1 MTMTEPAP
9 VAGGAGNLDCAEV
22 RVGLTGH
29 LYVAPV
35 GTAAP
40 LDLDVTPPA
49 PWVDLGYLT
58 EDGVS
63 MSVDSDREDFTPW
76 QSTSPCRSVVT
87 SQTNTW
93 TFTLMQ
99 RNADTLRLAFGGGTI
114 VAGTAAGSWIYTPP
128 PVGLSEVSFVL
139 DVEDGPIRDRWI
151 AYRANP
157 ALGGEVNF
165 TKSDPTTFEVEVTLL
180 DANPARWQLVGNDP
194 NVTLDAEGAGM
205 LTAAGEPLAEMG
217 QAQTPE
223 QTEETDTAAEG
234 GF

>member
-1 MTMTEPAP
+1 MTMTDITPRAD
-9 VAGGAGNLDCAEV
+9 GAGNLDCAEV

-29 LYVAPV
+29 LYTAPV
-35 GTAAP
+35 GTEAP
-40 LDLDVTPPA
+40 TDLTTTPTT

-87 SQTNTW
+87 TQTNTW

-99 RNADTLRLAFGGGTI
+99 RNADTLRLAFGGGSI
-114 VAGTAAGSWIYTPP
+114 VAGEADGQWIYTPP
-128 PVGLSEVSFVL
+128 AVGLSEVAFIL
-139 DVEDGPIRDRWI
+139 DVEDGTIMDRWI

-165 TKSDPTTFEVEVTLL
+165 SKADPTTFELEVTLL
-180 DANPARWQLVGNDP
+180 DASPARWQLVGNDP
-194 NVTLDAEGAGM
+194 NVTVDANGGGAYG
-205 LTAAGEPLAEMG
+205 AEDTG
-217 QAQTPE
+217 GLPTTPE
-223 QTEETDTAAEG
+223 ESDQMG
-234 GF
+234 GDI